1 MPASKFPDADN
12 AAFAQAALIQH
23 NQQAWD
29 AMAAQDSPWSRPV
42 SPDDIAAAR
51 RGELL
56 PQLTPGPL
64 RPHWL
69 GDLTGARALC
79 LASGG
84 GQQAPLLAA
93 LGEAAGVA
101 VTVFDLSEAQLARD
115 RAVAQREGLQLRC
128 VQGEM
133 SDLSAFADA
142 SFDLVFH
149 PISNHYVPDVRPVW
163 QACARVLRPGGRLLA
178 SFYNPVLFIGDRDPQ
193 WQAQGLIRPC
203 HRIPY
208 ADSRDLAPEA
218 LAAKKAR
225 GEALVHGHSLAELI
239 GGQLAAGLLLADFQE
254 DWQPQPRFL
263 ADRVMPTFLATLAL
277 KPAA

>member
-1 MPASKFPDADN
+1 MPAFKPSASDGPVFS
-12 AAFAQAALIQH
+12 QAALIHH

-29 AMAAQDSPWSRPV
+29 AMASQDSPWSRPV
-42 SPDDIAAAR
+42 SAEQVAAAR

-69 GDLTGARALC
+69 GSLAGARVLC

-93 LGEAAGVA
+93 LGESVGVA
-101 VTVFDLSEAQLARD
+101 VTVFDLSAEQLARD
-115 RAVAQREGLQLRC
+115 RAVAQREGLALCC

-133 SDLSAFADA
+133 SDLSVFADA
-142 SFDLVFH
+142 SIDLVLH

-163 QACARVLRPGGRLLA
+163 RECARVLKPGGRLLA

-203 HRIPY
+203 HRLPY

-225 GEALVHGHSLAELI
+225 GEALVHGHSLADLI

-263 ADRVMPTFLATLAL
+263 VDRVMPTFLATLAI

>member
-1 MPASKFPDADN
+1 MPASTPPVPDRP
-12 AAFAQAALIQH
+12 AFTQAELVQH
-23 NQQAWD
+23 NQRAWD
-29 AMAAQDSPWSRPV
+29 AMAGQDVPWSRPV
-42 SPDDIAAAR
+42 NAEQIAAAR

-69 GDLTGARALC
+69 GSLAGARVLC

-93 LGEAAGVA
+93 LGEAENAE

-115 RAVAQREGLQLRC
+115 RGVAQRESLALRC

-133 SDLSAFADA
+133 SDLSVFADA

-163 QACARVLRPGGRLLA
+163 RECARVLRPGGRLLA

-193 WQAQGLIRPC
+193 WQAHGLVRPC
-203 HRIPY
+203 YRIPY

-218 LAAKKAR
+218 LSAKRGR

-239 GGQLAAGLLLADFQE
+239 GGQLEAGLLLADFQE

-263 ADRVMPTFLATLAL
+263 VDRVMPTFIATLAI